1 MSVLVRA
8 RRAPK
13 VGALRAIYNPR
24 ARLCGPILLLGALEC
39 AGQFSRNLDLGG
51 AIVWGTFAVLLIA
64 LGCRMSVGFT
74 MSIRPPVLRLHNGL
88 WTRTLRLSD
97 IAQCRPCVT
106 SKGLIYLAAIPEFV
120 LADGSSVLLNGV

>member
-1 MSVLVRA
+1 
-8 RRAPK
+8 
-13 VGALRAIYNPR
+13 
-24 ARLCGPILLLGALEC
+24 
-39 AGQFSRNLDLGG
+39 
-51 AIVWGTFAVLLIA
+51 
-64 LGCRMSVGFT
+64 

-120 LADGSSVLLNGV
+120 LADGSSVLFNGVQWQPEREHDAQQDCDALMWAIEEAREATTP